1 MHYDEELDARGLV
14 CPMPLVKARQAIQAL
29 EPGKILRVVAT
40 DRGSL
45 SDFQGWAE
53 IADEVELVHQESVQ
67 ENGKDLYIHYIK
79 KV

>member
-1 MHYDEELDARGLV
+1 M
-14 CPMPLVKARQAIQAL
+14 
-29 EPGKILRVVAT
+29 VAT